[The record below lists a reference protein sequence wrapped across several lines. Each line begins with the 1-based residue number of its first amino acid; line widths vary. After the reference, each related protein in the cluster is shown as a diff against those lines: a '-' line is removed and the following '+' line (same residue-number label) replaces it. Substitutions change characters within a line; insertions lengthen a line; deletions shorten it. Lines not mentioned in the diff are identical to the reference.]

1 MAQTVILYGP
11 PQRDL
16 AKQLIIRAPRAAIV
30 TIREAKR
37 SEEQSAKF
45 HAMCSELARSPVQ
58 WAGKRRSAAQWKL
71 LLVSGHSVATKAE
84 TEIVPGLEGE
94 FVNIRESTAHMSI
107 ARASSLI
114 EYTIAWGAEHGV
126 TFNEPGDGASPPKPE
141 RADGQP
147 VASSPEPHG
156 RAA

>member
-94 FVNIRESTAHMSI
+94 FVNIRESTALMSKK
-107 ARASSLI
+107 RSSSLI
-114 EYTIAWGAEHGV
+114 DYTRAYGDLMGVRWTEPAEQ
-126 TFNEPGDGASPPKPE
+126 EA
-141 RADGQP
+141 
-147 VASSPEPHG
+147 
-156 RAA
+156 